1 MWRKA
6 LSAAAV
12 IALAAVTS
20 SGAALAQATDY
31 PDRPIHFV
39 APYGPGGTVDPTA
52 RIIAQAVSE
61 LFGQP
66 TVVENRAG
74 AAGSIGTQH
83 VINSD
88 PDGYTVLVHTN
99 LVATEPC
106 LKPDLPY
113 DFLATMKPVMAL
125 TETPFVILV
134 HPSIAAND
142 LDELVEYVKAHP
154 GELNFGASGVGSSGH
169 MRGEQ
174 FMAQNDVELV
184 FIPYQDGGSTLA
196 ALVGNEI
203 QVAFD
208 TLPGSIGM
216 VREGRLNL
224 LAVGTEEPFFLTPDT
239 PTLEDQGYTN
249 LASQWIGA
257 YVPKDTPDDV
267 TNKLAEAM
275 ATALETPG
283 VQEQLQNLGFNT
295 VGTGPEDTLMTL
307 TEETQMW
314 CQTIEKAGISIQ

>member
-6 LSAAAV
+6 LSAAAAV
-12 IALAAVTS
+12 ALVAAS
-20 SGAALAQATDY
+20 SSAVMAQADY

-52 RIIAQAVSE
+52 RIMAAAVSE
-61 LFGQP
+61 ILGQP

-74 AAGSIGTQH
+74 AAGSVGTQH

-88 PDGYTVLVHTN
+88 ADGYTVLIHTN

-113 DFLATMKPVMAL
+113 DFLESMKPVMAL

-134 HPSIAAND
+134 NPSIEAND
-142 LDELVEYVKAHP
+142 LDGLVEYTKAHP

-174 FMAQNDVELV
+174 FMTQNDVELT

-216 VREGRLNL
+216 VRDGRLKL
-224 LAVGTEEPFFLTPDT
+224 LAVGTKERFFLTPDT
-239 PTLEDQGYTN
+239 PTLEDQGFTN
-249 LASQWIGA
+249 LAPQWIGA

-267 TNKLAEAM
+267 TSTLAEAM
-275 ATALETPG
+275 ATALEKPD
-283 VQEQLQNLGFNT
+283 VQEQLKNLGFTT
-295 VGTGPEDTLMTL
+295 VGTGPEDTLETL
-307 TEETQMW
+307 KEETQMW
-314 CQTIEKAGISIQ
+314 CDTIEKAGISIQ

>member
-6 LSAAAV
+6 LSAAATV
-12 IALAAVTS
+12 ALVAAFSNAVM
-20 SGAALAQATDY
+20 AQADY

-52 RIIAQAVSE
+52 RVIAAAVSE
-61 LFGQP
+61 ILGQP

-74 AAGSIGTQH
+74 AAGSVGTQH

-88 PDGYTVLVHTN
+88 PDGYTVLIHTN

-113 DFLATMKPVMAL
+113 DFLESMKPVMAL

-134 HPSIAAND
+134 NPSIEAND
-142 LDELVEYVKAHP
+142 LDGLVEYTKAHP

-174 FMAQNDVELV
+174 FMTQNDVELT

-216 VREGRLNL
+216 VRDGRLKL
-224 LAVGTEEPFFLTPDT
+224 LAVGTKERFFLTPDT
-239 PTLEDQGYTN
+239 PTLEDQGFTN
-249 LASQWIGA
+249 LAPQWIGA

-267 TNKLAEAM
+267 TSSLAEAM
-275 ATALETPG
+275 ATALDKPD
-283 VQEQLQNLGFNT
+283 VQEQLKNLGFTT
-295 VGTGPEDTLMTL
+295 VGTGPEDTLETL
-307 TEETQMW
+307 KEETQMW
-314 CQTIEKAGISIQ
+314 CDTIEKAGISIQ

>member
-6 LSAAAV
+6 LSAVAAV
-12 IALAAVTS
+12 ALVAVAS
-20 SGAALAQATDY
+20 SGAAMAQATDY
-31 PDRPIHFV
+31 PNRPIHFV
-39 APYGPGGTVDPTA
+39 APYGPGGTVDPTTRLVA
-52 RIIAQAVSE
+52 AAVSE
-61 LFGQP
+61 ILGQP

-113 DFLATMKPVMAL
+113 DFLETMKPVMAL

-134 HPSIAAND
+134 QPSLEAID
-142 LDELVEYVKAHP
+142 LNELVEYTKAHP

-216 VREGRLNL
+216 VRDGRLKL
-224 LAVGTEEPFFLTPDT
+224 LAVGTEERFFLTPDT
-239 PTLEDQGYTN
+239 PTMEDQGYTN

-257 YVPKDTPDDV
+257 YVPKDTPEDV
-267 TNKLAEAM
+267 TTKLAEAM
-275 ATALETPG
+275 ATALETPSI
-283 VQEQLQNLGFNT
+283 QEQFQKLGFTT
-295 VGTGPEDTLMTL
+295 VGTGPEETLENL
-307 TEETQMW
+307 REETQMW
-314 CQTIEKAGISIQ
+314 CDTIEKAGISIE

>member
-1 MWRKA
+1 MWRTT

-12 IALAAVTS
+12 IALAALAS
-20 SGAALAQATDY
+20 SDTMAQADY
-31 PDRPIHFV
+31 PSRPIHFV
-39 APYGPGGTVDPTA
+39 APYGPGGTVDPTT
-52 RIIAQAVSE
+52 RVIAAAVSE
-61 LFGQP
+61 TLGQP

-106 LKPDLPY
+106 LKPGLPY
-113 DFLATMKPVMAL
+113 DFLTTMKPVMAL

-134 HPSIAAND
+134 HPSVPATN
-142 LDELVEYVKAHP
+142 LDELVAHLKAHP

-174 FMAQNDVELV
+174 FKAQNDVDIA

-196 ALVGNEI
+196 ALAGNEI

-216 VREGRLNL
+216 VRDGRLNL
-224 LAVGTEEPFFLTPDT
+224 LAVGTKERFFLTPDT

-267 TNKLAEAM
+267 TEKLADAM
-275 ATALETPG
+275 ASALETPS
-283 VQEQLQNLGFNT
+283 VQEQLGKLGFTT
-295 VGTGPEDTLMTL
+295 VGTGPAETLENL
-307 TEETQMW
+307 REETQMW
-314 CQTIEKAGISIQ
+314 CDTIEKAGISIQ

>member
-12 IALAAVTS
+12 IALVVVAS
-20 SGAALAQATDY
+20 SGAAVAQAADY

-39 APYGPGGTVDPTA
+39 VPYGPGGTVDPTT
-52 RIIAQAVSE
+52 RIIAAAVSE
-61 LFGQP
+61 ILGQP

-74 AAGSIGTQH
+74 AAGSIGAQH

-113 DFLATMKPVMAL
+113 DFLETMKPVMAL

-142 LDELVEYVKAHP
+142 LDELVEYAKAHP

-169 MRGEQ
+169 LRGEQ
-174 FMAQNDVELV
+174 FMAQTEVDLV
-184 FIPYQDGGSTLA
+184 FIPYKDGGSTLA

-216 VREGRLNL
+216 VRDGRLKL

-239 PTLEDQGYTN
+239 PTLVGQGYGN

-257 YVPKDTPDDV
+257 YLPKATPDDV
-267 TNKLAEAM
+267 TSKLAEAL
-275 ATALETPG
+275 ASALERPD
-283 VQEQLQNLGFNT
+283 VQEQYRNLGFSV
-295 VGTGPEDTLMTL
+295 VGTGPEETLANL
-307 TEETQMW
+307 E
-314 CQTIEKAGISIQ
+314 

>member
-1 MWRKA
+1 MWRTT

-12 IALAAVTS
+12 AALVTVAP
-20 SGAALAQATDY
+20 SGAVMAQADAY

-52 RIIAQAVSE
+52 RVIAAAVSE
-61 LFGQP
+61 ILGQP

-74 AAGSIGTQH
+74 AAGSVGTQH

-88 PDGYTVLVHTN
+88 ADGYTVLIHTN

-113 DFLATMKPVMAL
+113 DFLESMKPVMAL

-134 HPSIAAND
+134 NPSIEAND
-142 LDELVEYVKAHP
+142 LDALVEYTKAHP

-174 FMAQNDVELV
+174 FMTQNEVELT

-216 VREGRLNL
+216 VRDGRLKL
-224 LAVGTEEPFFLTPDT
+224 LAVGTKERFFLTPDT

-249 LASQWIGA
+249 LAPQWIGA
-257 YVPKDTPDDV
+257 YVPKETPDDV
-267 TNKLAEAM
+267 TSKLAEAM
-275 ATALETPG
+275 ATALETPD
-283 VQEQLQNLGFNT
+283 VQKQLQNLGFTT
-295 VGTGPEDTLMTL
+295 VGTGPEDTLKTL
-307 TEETQMW
+307 EEETQMW
-314 CQTIEKAGISIQ
+314 CDTIEKAGISIQ

>member
-6 LSAAAV
+6 LSAAATV
-12 IALAAVTS
+12 ALVAAFSNAVM
-20 SGAALAQATDY
+20 AQADY

-52 RIIAQAVSE
+52 RVIAAAVSE
-61 LFGQP
+61 ILGQP

-74 AAGSIGTQH
+74 AAGSVGTQH

-88 PDGYTVLVHTN
+88 ADGYTVLIHTN

-113 DFLATMKPVMAL
+113 DFLESMKPVMAL

-134 HPSIAAND
+134 NPSIEAND
-142 LDELVEYVKAHP
+142 LDGLVEYTKAHP

-174 FMAQNDVELV
+174 FMTQNDVELT

-216 VREGRLNL
+216 VRDGRLKL
-224 LAVGTEEPFFLTPDT
+224 LAVGTKERFFLTPDT
-239 PTLEDQGYTN
+239 PTLEDQGFTN
-249 LASQWIGA
+249 LAPQWIGA

-267 TNKLAEAM
+267 TSTLAEAM
-275 ATALETPG
+275 ATALEKPD
-283 VQEQLQNLGFNT
+283 VQEQLKNLGFTT
-295 VGTGPEDTLMTL
+295 VGTGPEDTLETL
-307 TEETQMW
+307 KEETQMW
-314 CQTIEKAGISIQ
+314 CDTIEKAGISIQ

>member
-1 MWRKA
+1 MWRT
-6 LSAAAV
+6 LGAAAV
-12 IALAAVTS
+12 IALAALAS
-20 SGAALAQATDY
+20 SDAAMAQATDY

-39 APYGPGGTVDPTA
+39 APYGPGGTVDPTT
-52 RIIAQAVSE
+52 RIIAAAVSE
-61 LFGQP
+61 TLGQP

-106 LKPDLPY
+106 LKPSLPY
-113 DFLATMKPVMAL
+113 DFLETMKPVMAL

-134 HPSIAAND
+134 HPSVPAAD
-142 LDELVEYVKAHP
+142 LDELVEHLKAHP

-174 FMAQNDVELV
+174 FMAQNDVDLAFV
-184 FIPYQDGGSTLA
+184 PYQDGGSTLA
-196 ALVGNEI
+196 ALAGNEI

-216 VREGRLNL
+216 VRDGRLNL
-224 LAVGTEEPFFLTPDT
+224 LAVGTKERFFLTPDT

-249 LASQWIGA
+249 LAPQWIGA
-257 YVPKDTPDDV
+257 YVPKETPEDV
-267 TNKLAEAM
+267 TARLAEAM
-275 ATALETPG
+275 ATALETPS
-283 VQEQLQNLGFNT
+283 VQEQFQKLGFTT
-295 VGTGPEDTLMTL
+295 VGTGPEETLESL
-307 TEETQMW
+307 REETQMW
-314 CQTIEKAGISIQ
+314 CDTIEKAGISIQ

>member
-6 LSAAAV
+6 LSAAATV
-12 IALAAVTS
+12 TLVAAFSNAVM
-20 SGAALAQATDY
+20 AQADY

-52 RIIAQAVSE
+52 RVIAAAVSE
-61 LFGQP
+61 ILGQP

-74 AAGSIGTQH
+74 AAGSVGTQH

-88 PDGYTVLVHTN
+88 PDGYTVLIHTN

-113 DFLATMKPVMAL
+113 DFLESMKPVMAL

-134 HPSIAAND
+134 NPSIEAND
-142 LDELVEYVKAHP
+142 LDGLVEYTKAHP

-174 FMAQNDVELV
+174 FMTQNDVELT

-216 VREGRLNL
+216 VRDGRLKL
-224 LAVGTEEPFFLTPDT
+224 LAVGTKERFFLTPDT
-239 PTLEDQGYTN
+239 PTLEDQGFTN
-249 LASQWIGA
+249 LAPQWIGA

-267 TNKLAEAM
+267 TSTLAEAM
-275 ATALETPG
+275 ATALEKPD
-283 VQEQLQNLGFNT
+283 VQEQLKNLGFTT
-295 VGTGPEDTLMTL
+295 VGTGPEDTLETL
-307 TEETQMW
+307 KEETQMW
-314 CQTIEKAGISIQ
+314 CDTIEKAGISIQ

>member
-6 LSAAAV
+6 LSAAATV
-12 IALAAVTS
+12 TLVAAFSNAVM
-20 SGAALAQATDY
+20 AQADY

-52 RIIAQAVSE
+52 RVIAAAVSE
-61 LFGQP
+61 ILGQP

-74 AAGSIGTQH
+74 AAGSVGTQH

-88 PDGYTVLVHTN
+88 ADGYTVLIHTN

-113 DFLATMKPVMAL
+113 DFLESMKPVMAL

-134 HPSIAAND
+134 NPSIEAND
-142 LDELVEYVKAHP
+142 LDGLVEYTKAHP

-174 FMAQNDVELV
+174 FMTQNDVELT

-216 VREGRLNL
+216 VRDGRLKL
-224 LAVGTEEPFFLTPDT
+224 LAVGTKERFFLTPDT
-239 PTLEDQGYTN
+239 PTLEDQGFTN
-249 LASQWIGA
+249 LAPQWIGA

-267 TNKLAEAM
+267 TSTLAEAM
-275 ATALETPG
+275 ATALEKPD
-283 VQEQLQNLGFNT
+283 VQEQLKNLGFTT
-295 VGTGPEDTLMTL
+295 VGTGPEDTLETL
-307 TEETQMW
+307 KEETQMW
-314 CQTIEKAGISIQ
+314 CDTIEKAGISIQ

>member
-1 MWRKA
+1 MWRT
-6 LSAAAV
+6 LSAAAG
-12 IALAAVTS
+12 IALAALAS
-20 SGAALAQATDY
+20 SDAAMAQASEY

-39 APYGPGGTVDPTA
+39 APYGPGGTVDPTT
-52 RIIAQAVSE
+52 RIIAAAVSE
-61 LFGQP
+61 TLGQP

-74 AAGSIGTQH
+74 AAGSVGTQH

-113 DFLATMKPVMAL
+113 DFLETMKPVMAL

-134 HPSIAAND
+134 HPSVPAAN
-142 LDELVEYVKAHP
+142 LDELVEHLKAHP

-174 FMAQNDVELV
+174 FKAQNDVDIA

-196 ALVGNEI
+196 ALAGNEI

-216 VREGRLNL
+216 VRDGRLNL
-224 LAVGTEEPFFLTPDT
+224 LAVGTKERFFLTPET

-249 LASQWIGA
+249 LAPQWIGA
-257 YVPKDTPDDV
+257 YVPKETPEDV
-267 TNKLAEAM
+267 TAKLAEAM
-275 ATALETPG
+275 ATALETPS
-283 VQEQLQNLGFNT
+283 VQEQLQKLGFTT
-295 VGTGPEDTLMTL
+295 VGTGPEETLENL
-307 TEETQMW
+307 REETQMW
-314 CQTIEKAGISIQ
+314 CDTIEKAGISIQ

>member
-1 MWRKA
+1 MWSKA
-6 LSAAAV
+6 LGAMAAV
-12 IALAAVTS
+12 ALVAVAS
-20 SGAALAQATDY
+20 SGTVMAQADY
-31 PDRPIHFV
+31 PNRPIHFV
-39 APYGPGGTVDPTA
+39 APYGPGGTVDPTT
-52 RIIAQAVSE
+52 RIIAAAVSE
-61 LFGQP
+61 ILGQP
-66 TVVENRAG
+66 AVVENRAG

-83 VINSD
+83 VISSD

-113 DFLATMKPVMAL
+113 NFLETMKPVMAL

-142 LDELVEYVKAHP
+142 LDELVEYTKAHP
-154 GELNFGASGVGSSGH
+154 DELNFGASGVGSSGH

-174 FMAQNDVELV
+174 FMAQNDVELT

-216 VREGRLNL
+216 VRDGRLKL
-224 LAVGTEEPFFLTPDT
+224 LAVGTKEPFFLTPET

-249 LASQWIGA
+249 LAPQWIGA

-267 TNKLAEAM
+267 TNELAEAM
-275 ATALETPG
+275 ATALKTPS
-283 VQEQLQNLGFNT
+283 VQEQLQNLGFTT
-295 VGTGPEDTLMTL
+295 VGTGPEETLETL
-307 TEETQMW
+307 REETQMW
-314 CQTIEKAGISIQ
+314 CDTIEKAGISIQ

>member
-12 IALAAVTS
+12 IAPVAVAS
-20 SGAALAQATDY
+20 AGAVMAQADY

-52 RIIAQAVSE
+52 RIIAAAVPE
-61 LFGQP
+61 ILGQP

-74 AAGSIGTQH
+74 AAGSVGTQH
-83 VINSD
+83 IINSD

-113 DFLATMKPVMAL
+113 DFLETMKPVMAL

-134 HPSIAAND
+134 HPSIPAEN
-142 LDELVEYVKAHP
+142 LDELVEYAKAHP

-174 FMAQNDVELV
+174 FKAQND
-184 FIPYQDGGSTLA
+184 
-196 ALVGNEI
+196 
-203 QVAFD
+203 
-208 TLPGSIGM
+208 PGS
-216 VREGRLNL
+216 VSN
-224 LAVGTEEPFFLTPDT
+224 
-239 PTLEDQGYTN
+239 PTWISLPTRA
-249 LASQWIGA
+249 ASVDPPSW
-257 YVPKDTPDDV
+257 
-267 TNKLAEAM
+267 
-275 ATALETPG
+275 
-283 VQEQLQNLGFNT
+283 
-295 VGTGPEDTLMTL
+295 
-307 TEETQMW
+307 
-314 CQTIEKAGISIQ
+314 

>member
-1 MWRKA
+1 
-6 LSAAAV
+6 V
-12 IALAAVTS
+12 V
-20 SGAALAQATDY
+20 
-31 PDRPIHFV
+31 
-39 APYGPGGTVDPTA
+39 PYGPGGTVDPTT
-52 RIIAQAVSE
+52 RIIAAAVSE
-61 LFGQP
+61 ILGQP

-74 AAGSIGTQH
+74 AAGSIGAQH

-113 DFLATMKPVMAL
+113 DFLETMKPVMAL

-142 LDELVEYVKAHP
+142 LDELVEYAKAHP

-174 FMAQNDVELV
+174 FKAQTGVDLV
-184 FIPYQDGGSTLA
+184 FIPYKDGGSTLA

-216 VREGRLNL
+216 VRDGRLKL
-224 LAVGTEEPFFLTPDT
+224 LAVGTEEPFFLTPET
-239 PTLEDQGYTN
+239 PTLVGQGYGN

-257 YVPKDTPDDV
+257 YLPKATPDDV
-267 TNKLAEAM
+267 TSKLAEAL
-275 ATALETPG
+275 ASARERPD
-283 VQEQLQNLGFNT
+283 VQEQYRNLGFT
-295 VGTGPEDTLMTL
+295 VVGTGPEETLANL
-307 TEETQMW
+307 EEETQMW
-314 CQTIEKAGISIQ
+314 CDTIEKAGISIQ